1 MVFTVIP
8 QIAGSI
14 NIGSDRAVV
23 LCLFGDVIKPS
34 HQQAKVFMTS
44 EVISERAS
52 VLLKT
57 LVQRHIR
64 DGQPVGSRTLVEE
77 AGLPVSAATIRNV
90 MSDLEERGYVVSPHT
105 SAGRIPTAMGYR
117 LFVDSLLQVQP
128 LESEAVSVLR
138 NELNPD
144 KSATEL
150 IQSASSL
157 LSSIT
162 AQAGLVTVP
171 RQDAGQLRQVEFL
184 PLSGDR
190 VLVILVIN
198 EREVQNR
205 IIHTQR
211 PFTEEQLREAAAMVN
226 QRFAGRPL
234 QDVQGQIL
242 REMQEAR
249 SQIDS
254 YMQATLDLANQ
265 ALDQDQGEEE
275 YVVAGESRLLDNATA
290 DEMLKLRE
298 LFDAFEQ
305 KKDLLH
311 LLERCTRAQ
320 GVQVFI
326 GEEAGYDVFGDY
338 SVITAPYGDGAQTLG
353 VLGVIGPTRMAYERV
368 IPIVDVTAKMLSSA
382 LGK

>member
-1 MVFTVIP
+1 MARDVI
-8 QIAGSI
+8 
-14 NIGSDRAVV
+14 SDRA
-23 LCLFGDVIKPS
+23 G
-34 HQQAKVFMTS
+34 
-44 EVISERAS
+44 

-57 LVQRHIR
+57 LVERHIR

-90 MSDLEERGYVVSPHT
+90 MSDLEERGYLVSPHT

-128 LESEAVSVLR
+128 LEQEAVSVLR
-138 NELNPD
+138 SELHPD

-150 IQSASSL
+150 VQSASSL

-171 RQDAGQLRQVEFL
+171 RQESGQLRQVEFL

-211 PFTEEQLREAAAMVN
+211 PFTEEQLREAATMVN

-234 QDVQGQIL
+234 QDVQEEIL

-249 SQIDS
+249 SQIDG
-254 YMQATLDLANQ
+254 YMQAALDLASK
-265 ALDQDQGEEE
+265 ALDQEDSEEE
-275 YVVAGESRLLDNATA
+275 YVVAGESRLLGNATA
-290 DEMLKLRE
+290 EEMLKLRE

-311 LLERCTRAQ
+311 LLERCSRAD
-320 GVQVFI
+320 GVQIFI
-326 GEEAGYDVFGDY
+326 GEEAGYEVFGDY
-338 SVITAPYGDGAQTLG
+338 SVVTAPYHDGASTLG

-368 IPIVDVTAKMLSSA
+368 IPIVDVTARMLSQA
-382 LGK
+382 LTA